1 MESAAAV
8 NSIEDWF
15 LRQFLEKAIES
26 SRGSW
31 ESFSITTIEL
41 QEGAGVRRGLI
52 SSHNGEAGDGRSS
65 GVAQLGGGWPQPI
78 RCFIYVT
85 PKSDGVSEAPEHR
98 ETNCPRNDR
107 ARRAQESTDCTVL
120 H

>member
-41 QEGAGVRRGLI
+41 QEGAGVRRELI
-52 SSHNGEAGDGRSS
+52 SSHNGEAGDGSSS
-65 GVAQLGGGWPQPI
+65 GVAQLGVGWPQPI

-85 PKSDGVSEAPEHR
+85 PKSECSGDGVSESCGA
-98 ETNCPRNDR
+98 
-107 ARRAQESTDCTVL
+107 
-120 H
+120 